1 MQNKLKSLKATALKQ
16 IQDANSQDSLRE
28 LEIRFLGQKGELTG
42 LLRSLSTLSP
52 EERKLMG
59 QVANAIKM
67 ELMEVIKDKKEQLLR
82 DYYHKLAQVE
92 WQDMTMPAATV
103 AKGSI
108 HPISQFIS
116 KVEDVFLRMGFDI
129 ADGPEIETEYYNFS
143 ALNVPADHPAREMQD
158 TFWME
163 TEAPYVLRTQTSNM
177 QIRYMENHKPP
188 IRVIAPG
195 KTYRKDSDATHSPMF
210 HQFEGLM
217 IDKNIT
223 VSHLRA
229 VLLTALRQLLHPHIR
244 LRLRTAYFPF
254 VEPGIEGDVSCINCQ
269 GMGKKDDGS
278 NCGLCKGTGWMEM
291 FGAGMVHPTVLKNG
305 GLDPKKYTGFA
316 FGFGI
321 ERLTMVKH
329 KIDNIRL
336 LYDNDIRFLEQ
347 F

>member
-1 MQNKLKSLKATALKQ
+1 MQNTLKSLKASALKQ

-42 LLRSLSTLSP
+42 LLRSLSALSS
-52 EERKLMG
+52 EERKMMG
-59 QVANAIKM
+59 QVANTVKI
-67 ELMEVIKDKKEQLLR
+67 ELMEAIKLKKEHILQE
-82 DYYHKLAQVE
+82 YYQKLAKEE
-92 WQDMTMPAATV
+92 WQDMTMPADSL
-103 AKGSI
+103 AKGTI

-116 KVEDVFLRMGFDI
+116 NVEDVFLRMGFDI

-217 IDKNIT
+217 IDENIS

-229 VLLTALRQLLHPHIR
+229 VLLTAL
-244 LRLRTAYFPF
+244 
-254 VEPGIEGDVSCINCQ
+254 
-269 GMGKKDDGS
+269 
-278 NCGLCKGTGWMEM
+278 W
-291 FGAGMVHPTVLKNG
+291 
-305 GLDPKKYTGFA
+305 
-316 FGFGI
+316 
-321 ERLTMVKH
+321 
-329 KIDNIRL
+329 
-336 LYDNDIRFLEQ
+336 
-347 F
+347 